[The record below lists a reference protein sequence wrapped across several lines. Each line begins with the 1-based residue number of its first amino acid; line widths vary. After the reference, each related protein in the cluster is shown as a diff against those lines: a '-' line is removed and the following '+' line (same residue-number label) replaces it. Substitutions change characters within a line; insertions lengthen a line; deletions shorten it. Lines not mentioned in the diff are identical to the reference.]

1 MYQSDLVDLLRP
13 STELPVALDV
23 VEDAKT
29 GLVEV
34 EGATLIRPS
43 TQDFLAKDGEQIF
56 IKAINRALDNR
67 LMRATYVNET
77 SSRSHCLVSLVLK
90 YREHKD
96 GPWKFGKITFVDLAG
111 SERLALIGFDREL
124 YLEAIFIDESLQYLG
139 YVVRNLAL
147 DCDYRQIN
155 YRASIL
161 TALLKDTLGGNSK
174 TLLLCC
180 ISPSN
185 VDLVA
190 TTDTL
195 MFAATAALVKN
206 QTGEINIPV
215 DPIQKRISL
224 LEQALA
230 AKHKDWPES
239 VVRKTNKLLAKDF
252 VDF

>member
-1 MYQSDLVDLLRP
+1 M
-13 STELPVALDV
+13 LPVALDV
-23 VEDAKT
+23 VEDGRT

-34 EGATLIRPS
+34 EGATLIEPS
-43 TQDFLAKDGEQIF
+43 TEDFLAENGEQLF

-90 YREHKD
+90 YRERQG

-111 SERLALIGFDREL
+111 SERLALIGFDRGL

-147 DCDYRQIN
+147 GCDYRQIN
-155 YRASIL
+155 YGASIL

-190 TTDTL
+190 TIDTL
-195 MFAATAALVKN
+195 MFAATAALIKN
-206 QTGEINIPV
+206 KTGDINIPNIP
-215 DPIQKRISL
+215 DPDRISL
-224 LEQALA
+224 LKQALA
-230 AKHKDWPES
+230 ANLKDWPES
-239 VVRKTNKLLAKDF
+239 LVRKSNKLLVAYYR
-252 VDF
+252 